1 MRQLLTEI
9 IIERDASCCLST
21 PNVHDGIID
30 SISIK
35 EKDTFSI
42 SFLKSNDKFSIIV
55 SKLHYYGIKDFH
67 NNSGITEIFIGS
79 FEELSNV
86 FSEQQHPWIIANPL
100 GLSDLYLRKRKEEIE
115 KSAVIVF
122 IIGDEGGYISIV
134 GESVS
139 AWSK

>member
-1 MRQLLTEI
+1 VLTEI
-9 IIERDASCCLST
+9 IIERDASCCLWK

-30 SISIK
+30 SITIK

-42 SFLKSNDKFSIIV
+42 SFLKCKDRFYIKV
-55 SKLHYYGIKDFH
+55 SKLYYYGIKEFH
-67 NNSGITEIFIGS
+67 NSSGITEIFIGS

-86 FSEQQHPWIIANPL
+86 FSEQQHPWIVANPS
-100 GLSDLYLRKRKEEIE
+100 GLSDSYLRKRKEEIE

-139 AWSK
+139 AWCE